1 MLINTQELDNICFK
15 SATSVLLFLE
25 SVERQSPLDSPP
37 RIMNLLVT
45 GGSRGI
51 GRATA
56 LLAGSRGWS
65 VGINYVRDASAAD
78 RTVEDVQ
85 KAGGKAAKLK
95 YDITRETD
103 VSDMF
108 GALESYFGSLSGVVI
123 NAGITAKSSPLA
135 DFSTE
140 RLKKV
145 LDTNVLGSYLCAREA
160 SRRLAKSE
168 KDNRSIVFVSSVA
181 SKLGSPNEYV
191 DYAGSKGAI
200 DTLTIGLSKELGP
213 KGIRVNN
220 VRPGIIR
227 TEIHEH
233 SGDPSR
239 ADRLGNMSPLGR
251 PGEASEVGE
260 AIVWLLSSQASYV
273 TGALLDVAGGR

>member
-1 MLINTQELDNICFK
+1 MNVLI
-15 SATSVLLFLE
+15 
-25 SVERQSPLDSPP
+25 
-37 RIMNLLVT
+37 T

-56 LLAGSRGWS
+56 ILAGARGWT
-65 VGINYVRDASAAD
+65 VGINYARDASAAD

-85 KAGGKAAKLK
+85 KAGGKAAKLR
-95 YDITRETD
+95 YDITREED
-103 VSDMF
+103 VANMF
-108 GALESYFGSLSGVVI
+108 AAHESYFGTLSGVVI
-123 NAGITAKSSPLA
+123 NAGITAQSLPLA
-135 DFSTE
+135 EFSID

-160 SRRLAKSE
+160 SRRLAKSG
-168 KDNRSIVFVSSVA
+168 KKNKSIVFVSSVA

-213 KGIRVNN
+213 KGTRVNN

-227 TEIHEH
+227 TDIHGH
-233 SGDPSR
+233 SGDPGR
-239 ADRLGNMSPLGR
+239 ADRLGNMCPLGR

-260 AIVWLLSSQASYV
+260 AILWLLSQQASYV

>member
-1 MLINTQELDNICFK
+1 M
-15 SATSVLLFLE
+15 SVL
-25 SVERQSPLDSPP
+25 
-37 RIMNLLVT
+37 IT

-51 GRATA
+51 GRAAA

-78 RTVEDVQ
+78 RTVEDVRT
-85 KAGGKAAKLK
+85 AGGKAAKLK
-95 YDITRETD
+95 FDITREED
-103 VSDMF
+103 VADMF
-108 GALESYFGSLSGVVI
+108 SAHESYFGTLSGVVI
-123 NAGITAKSSPLA
+123 NAGITAQSLPLA
-135 DFSTE
+135 EFTTD
-140 RLKKV
+140 RLKRV
-145 LDTNVLGSYLCAREA
+145 LDTNILGSYLCAREA
-160 SRRLAKSE
+160 SRRLAKSD
-168 KDNRSIVFVSSVA
+168 KKNRSIVFVSSVA

-227 TEIHEH
+227 TDIHEH
-233 SGDPSR
+233 SGDAGR

-260 AIVWLLSSQASYV
+260 AILWLLSPQASYV